1 MEVTEYRAHP
11 ALSYSKLKAYL
22 KSALHG
28 LNQEPP
34 SESAAMRFGS
44 AVDLGMKNQIDQVII
59 NPFEDGRTRGAKE
72 FKLEHAGKLVLTQSE
87 MEKALAC
94 VVALKNHPAVRE
106 LGLDKLEP
114 DLPLFG
120 SIDGIPLKGL
130 PDWALGRT
138 LIDLKTTSAP
148 LEDFARTV
156 DNFHYDLQAELYSE
170 LAKQAGHENP
180 LFYWIV
186 VESDR
191 PFDIVVHKAP
201 EQVFR
206 VGRAKLLRALHNVK
220 LAQSGGFLGTS
231 DAILELTMPP
241 WYGRRFEEPYCI

>member
-1 MEVTEYRAHP
+1 MQVTEYRAHP

-22 KSALHG
+22 RSALHG
-28 LNQEPP
+28 INQEPP

-44 AVDLGMKNQIDQVII
+44 AVDLAMKGQIGEVII
-59 NPFEDGRTRGAKE
+59 NPFEDGRTKGAKE

-94 VVALKNHPAVRE
+94 VVALKNHPAVRA
-106 LGLDKLEP
+106 LGLDKLTP

-120 SIDGIPLKGL
+120 SIDGVPLKGL

-138 LIDLKTTSAP
+138 LVDLKTTSAP
-148 LEDFARTV
+148 LDDFARTV
-156 DNFHYDLQAELYSE
+156 DNFHYDLQAAIYCE

-180 LFYWIV
+180 FFYWIA
-186 VESDR
+186 VESER
-191 PFDIVVHKAP
+191 PFDIRVLRAP
-201 EQVFR
+201 ECVFR

-220 LAQSGGFLGTS
+220 IAQTGGFLGTS
-231 DAILELTMPP
+231 DAILELDMPA
-241 WYGRRFEEPYCI
+241 WYGQKFEDPYCI